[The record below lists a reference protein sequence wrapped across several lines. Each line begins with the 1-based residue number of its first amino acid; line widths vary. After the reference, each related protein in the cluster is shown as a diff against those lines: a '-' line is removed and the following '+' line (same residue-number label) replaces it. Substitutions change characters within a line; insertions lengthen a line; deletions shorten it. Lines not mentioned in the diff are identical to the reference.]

1 MEASRTRPGARLTL
15 PSDSPVGSIESL
27 ASSSG
32 TSSSSGSRSQS
43 HSPAKTGCDIER
55 TTGTEPE
62 RSSGSG
68 NGNGN
73 GNVMITLSL
82 TPDPPVS
89 STPPAPPTVTPSRP
103 PFPRS
108 HIRSRSLADGPDVP
122 VMIRAHSSPGLDSR
136 GRYIFV
142 HGRGAPANTAA
153 AAAASTPNS
162 KAKRYLPL
170 QLSTADSF
178 DPSSTSPSLSPRM
191 LHRKNISETISEHAE
206 LDTSGSST
214 TSTSHSEFNPSS
226 PVLSHATP
234 RLGRRRPSSPLHFPQ
249 TPTSNTPGGGFVPG
263 SPSFSATHSP
273 PLMLSTRYNEA
284 FPSYSASSASSI
296 PSTPTSLRSR
306 SPSISSLETI
316 PDIPDA
322 EAEALESDRI
332 AALKAAADRADDAD
346 AVSMGT
352 RRRGVS
358 DMAGPSSTA
367 RTGGGYRKRW
377 SVCGAERRGDLD
389 LETIWED

>member
-1 MEASRTRPGARLTL
+1 MEASSRTRPGGLTL
-15 PSDSPVGSIESL
+15 PGPVESLESL
-27 ASSSG
+27 AAA
-32 TSSSSGSRSQS
+32 SSSSGSPAAGDNNEPG
-43 HSPAKTGCDIER
+43 HS
-55 TTGTEPE
+55 
-62 RSSGSG
+62 
-68 NGNGN
+68 

-82 TPDPPVS
+82 TPDPP
-89 STPPAPPTVTPSRP
+89 STPPAPTPTRP
-103 PFPRS
+103 PFTRS

-142 HGRGAPANTAA
+142 HGRGADANATSPAD
-153 AAAASTPNS
+153 
-162 KAKRYLPL
+162 KAPKRYLPL

-178 DPSSTSPSLSPRM
+178 EPSPSLSPRM

-214 TSTSHSEFNPSS
+214 SMSHSEFNPSS
-226 PVLSHATP
+226 PVSSHATL
-234 RLGRRRPSSPLHFPQ
+234 RISRRRPSSPLHVPQ
-249 TPTSNTPGGGFVPG
+249 TPS
-263 SPSFSATHSP
+263 SPSSSAHSS
-273 PLMLSTRYNEA
+273 PLMLSSRYNEA
-284 FPSYSASSASSI
+284 FPSYSASSASSM

-322 EAEALESDRI
+322 EAAALESDRI

-346 AVSMGT
+346 AANNMS

-358 DMAGPSSTA
+358 DMSGPSSLSNA
-367 RTGGGYRKRW
+367 RAGGGYRKRW
-377 SVCGAERRGDLD
+377 SVCGAERRQDLD

>member
-1 MEASRTRPGARLTL
+1 MEESR
-15 PSDSPVGSIESL
+15 SDSPVRSVESL
-27 ASSSG
+27 ASSSR
-32 TSSSSGSRSQS
+32 SSSGSRS
-43 HSPAKTGCDIER
+43 HSPAPGGD
-55 TTGTEPE
+55 TEPE
-62 RSSGSG
+62 RSSGS
-68 NGNGN
+68 GN

-82 TPDPPVS
+82 TPDPPL
-89 STPPAPPTVTPSRP
+89 TPPAPTVVTPSRP
-103 PFPRS
+103 PFPSS

-122 VMIRAHSSPGLDSR
+122 VMTRAHSSPGLDSR

-142 HGRGAPANTAA
+142 HGRGAPASTAA
-153 AAAASTPNS
+153 AATATAADKTPNS
-162 KAKRYLPL
+162 KPKRYLPL

-178 DPSSTSPSLSPRM
+178 DPSSTGPRM

-206 LDTSGSST
+206 LDTSGSSVST
-214 TSTSHSEFNPSS
+214 TPTSHSDFNPSS

-249 TPTSNTPGGGFVPG
+249 TPTNNGAVPG
-263 SPSFSATHSP
+263 SPLFSATHSP
-273 PLMLSTRYNEA
+273 PLMLSSRYNEA
-284 FPSYSASSASSI
+284 FPSYSASSASSM

-346 AVSMGT
+346 AVNNGI

-358 DMAGPSSTA
+358 DMAGPSTSLSA